1 MILAVLFCIFK
12 YFGKIGMLSNLV
24 DEKKVIIIYDKI
36 NFIVYL
42 SWYLTIERCSAMEV
56 VISKHA
62 NAKDKELIVEFV
74 KQNAS

>member
-24 DEKKVIIIYDKI
+24 DEKKVIIIYGKI

-42 SWYLTIERCSAMEV
+42 S
-56 VISKHA
+56 
-62 NAKDKELIVEFV
+62 
-74 KQNAS
+74 